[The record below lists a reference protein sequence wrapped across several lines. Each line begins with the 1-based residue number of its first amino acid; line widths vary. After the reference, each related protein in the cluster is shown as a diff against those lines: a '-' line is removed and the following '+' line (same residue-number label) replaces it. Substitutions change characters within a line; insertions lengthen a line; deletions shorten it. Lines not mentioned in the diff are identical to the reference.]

1 MGMIQKRLGAIVA
14 ERNELGEISQRGLAK
29 ALGCSPTTVY
39 YLLSGQRS
47 LSEKWIEKFCK
58 ILNVRLSDLDSP
70 EPPPR
75 EPKSLREIS
84 NKINR
89 LYESKS
95 PGFRFLE
102 GLADLYLNLDRRSIR
117 TARYDKLLDAVLRLY
132 ADTLPSE
139 ASTRRR
145 SNVVSGNFGLQSE
158 HVAEPTENREIRY
171 MDSDAPRLVEKV
183 TVPFYDAIPAG
194 DPREMSAE
202 NKAWMEIVHSKAKE
216 TWYTLRV
223 TGESMSPDYLDG
235 DVVLMDH
242 GKQPQNGDIVA
253 ALIDD
258 YESTLKIYSQQGD
271 QITLAPI
278 ETRRHSP
285 RTFHASRIKIQGVL
299 VEIARRVAT
308 RNR

>member
-29 ALGCSPTTVY
+29 ALGCSPTTVS
-39 YLLSGQRS
+39 YLLNGQRS

-58 ILNVRLSDLDSP
+58 ILDVSLSDLDSP
-70 EPPPR
+70 ELPPR
-75 EPKSLREIS
+75 EPKSLREIYA
-84 NKINR
+84 KINR

-95 PGFRFLE
+95 PGFRLLQ
-102 GLADLYLNLDRRSIR
+102 GLVDLYLDLERRSVR
-117 TARYDKLLDAVLRLY
+117 TTRYDKLLDAVLRLY
-132 ADTLPSE
+132 EDTLPSE
-139 ASTRRR
+139 ASRRR

-158 HVAEPTENREIRY
+158 RVAEPIENREIRY
-171 MDSDAPRLVEKV
+171 ANSDAPRPVEKI

-194 DPREMSAE
+194 NPREMSAE

-223 TGESMSPDYLDG
+223 TGDSMSPDYLDG
-235 DVVLMDH
+235 DVLLMDH

-258 YESTLKIYSQQGD
+258 CESTLKVYSRQGD
-271 QITLAPI
+271 EITLMPI
-278 ETRRHSP
+278 ETRSHSP
-285 RTFHASRIKIQGVL
+285 RTIHASRIKVQGVL
-299 VEIARRVAT
+299 IEIVRRVAT
-308 RNR
+308 RKK